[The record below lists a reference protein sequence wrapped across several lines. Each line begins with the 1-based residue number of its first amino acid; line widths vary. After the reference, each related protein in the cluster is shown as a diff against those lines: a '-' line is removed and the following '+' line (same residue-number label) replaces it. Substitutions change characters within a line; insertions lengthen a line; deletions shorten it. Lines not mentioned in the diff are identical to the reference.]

1 MECRNCGSPILEGDR
16 FCSKCGTRVSAEF
29 TGEMANA
36 EASRAGAS
44 GAETPSAEVSSEEAP
59 WAGASNAETSS
70 TEASS
75 AGTLSAGTPSA
86 DASRTEASSAVAIPL
101 CIPEEVPSRFQGLW
115 KRMFQGKKAA
125 VDADRSKKRI
135 PRVIAVILAA
145 AAVLLIADSAKLIN
159 SYHRNFSTPEEYYR
173 WVERRAI
180 HTNAKTFAGYY
191 ANYIMGYL
199 RGYDSR
205 TSGEIRLELGN
216 AGRELLES
224 AGLEPWFEEGALT
237 YETTCR
243 DGVEQSILGLEIE
256 GEKLFG
262 LDAVMDLRDEAV
274 YLGLPELTEKYLA
287 LDTEGKDFI
296 REFENVFGVE
306 PEEYLKELELLEAFY
321 EECPDKQQMEALA
334 DRYLER
340 LLDSIDDVKMR
351 TGKTARV
358 GGVTQTCT
366 TLEIYLDKDDIRNM
380 LSGFLRELREDSE
393 IEALLYQ
400 AYELMEEL
408 DPEESLY
415 SDADDFYEAYQ
426 DRIDEILDNMD
437 YYITYHNELDMTVYV
452 DDKGRI
458 IGRTMEFPN
467 SWDEI
472 TVSYLFPRRGSRF
485 GYKASFVS
493 DGEEMSVTGSGRELW
508 KKIDGRFTVKY
519 DGIGILDVD
528 VEDFDLKSLQK
539 GFLNGCFTVSAASGI
554 RRMGDMGMARSF
566 LPELQLILDVSMDH
580 SSRKLGIELREG
592 RDLWGILTMTARS
605 GDGKKIAVPSTKRAI
620 FVEDERDLAE
630 WWDTIEWEKLIR
642 DMDKAGVPSDTIE
655 RVEKFSGMDAGELME
670 ELRELMCEKHFPFL
684 LIEYDK

>member
-16 FCSKCGTRVSAEF
+16 FCSKCGTRVSEELRV
-29 TGEMANA
+29 EMVHS
-36 EASRAGAS
+36 EALR
-44 GAETPSAEVSSEEAP
+44 
-59 WAGASNAETSS
+59 
-70 TEASS
+70 TEAMNSE
-75 AGTLSAGTPSA
+75 
-86 DASRTEASSAVAIPL
+86 ASRTETLRAEMVKAIPL
-101 CIPEEVPSRFQGLW
+101 CIPEEVPSRSQGLW
-115 KRMFQGKKAA
+115 KSMLQGKKAA
-125 VDADRSKKRI
+125 VDADRSKRRI
-135 PRVIAVILAA
+135 SRGIAVILAA
-145 AAVLLIADSAKLIN
+145 AVVLLIADSAKLVN

-180 HTNAKTFAGYY
+180 HKNAKTFAEYY
-191 ANYIMGYL
+191 ANYFMGYL

-237 YETTCR
+237 YETTCK

-256 GEKLFG
+256 GGKLFG

-274 YLGLPELTEKYLA
+274 YLGFPELTEKYLA

-306 PEEYLKELELLEAFY
+306 PEEYLKEMELLEAFY
-321 EECPDKQQMEALA
+321 RECPDKQQMGALA

-340 LLDSIDDVKMR
+340 LLDSIDDVKIR
-351 TGKTARV
+351 TGKTARA
-358 GGVTQTCT
+358 GSVTQACT

-380 LSGFLRELREDSE
+380 LSEFLRELREDSE

-400 AYELMEEL
+400 AYALMEEL

-472 TVSYLFPRRGSRF
+472 TVSYLFPHRGSRF

-493 DGEEMSVTGSGRELW
+493 DGEEMSVTGSGREFW
-508 KKIDGRFTVKY
+508 KKIDGRFTIKY

-528 VEDFDLKSLQK
+528 AEDFDLKSLQK
-539 GFLNGCFTVSAASGI
+539 GFLNGCFTVSAASDI
-554 RRMGDMGMARSF
+554 RRMGDKGMARSF
-566 LPELQLILDVSMDH
+566 LQELQLILDVSMDR

-620 FVEDERDLAE
+620 FVEDERDFAE
-630 WWDTIEWEKLIR
+630 WWDTIEWEKLIK

-655 RVEKFSGMDAGELME
+655 RVEEFSGMDAGELMD